1 MPIIGPNDINPSAI
15 NRSAINR
22 RTIHGSAIRRRI
34 IDRTG
39 ALSTGAPTARVL
51 SRSAGNARSVNPT
64 AIDLW
69 DHGGMNATADRPRAK
84 SLNPLR
90 ALVPFLRPHK
100 GMMAAALVALLVATV
115 AMLALP
121 VALRRLI
128 DLGLVTRDVGT
139 TNSLFTG
146 FLGLA
151 VVFGVAAAMRFY
163 LVTWLGER
171 VVADVRT
178 AVYRQV
184 VRMDPLF
191 YETTRV
197 GEVLSRLTA
206 DTTLVQAISGVNLSI
221 LLRSTLSLI
230 GALVMLGLTSA
241 KLTAVILVMIPV
253 VVAPLIFI
261 GRRVRGLSRASQDRL
276 AETSGLA
283 GETLN
288 AIQTVQAFT
297 MEELQTQRYRRAVEE
312 SFEVAIRRTRV
323 RATLTAVGITLVFGG
338 ITFVLWLGA
347 HQVLAKTMTG
357 GQLLQ
362 FLLYAGFV
370 GSSAAAL
377 SEMWG
382 EVQRAAG
389 AMERL
394 DELLQARPVIKAP
407 PRPLELPARV
417 QGSIRFDNVTFH
429 YPSRPDTAALAN
441 FSLDVA
447 PGETI
452 AFVGPSGAGKS
463 TTFQLL
469 LRFYDPDAGKVS
481 IDDRRLADLR
491 PEDIRAQIGL
501 VPQDTVLFGASARDN
516 IRYGK
521 PGATDAEI
529 EAAAVAAAA
538 DEFLRRLPQ
547 GYDTFLGE
555 RGTRLSGGQRQR
567 IALARAILKDPPIL
581 LLDEATSALDSESE
595 RLVQEALEKLMRGRT
610 TIIIAHR
617 LATVLKANRIVV
629 MDHGHKIAVGT
640 HAELL
645 LQSPLYA
652 RLAALQFSVAS
663 NDGAYAA
670 LADAEPAP
678 ALKLGP

>member
-1 MPIIGPNDINPSAI
+1 MMK
-15 NRSAINR
+15 
-22 RTIHGSAIRRRI
+22 
-34 IDRTG
+34 
-39 ALSTGAPTARVL
+39 STE
-51 SRSAGNARSVNPT
+51 
-64 AIDLW
+64 
-69 DHGGMNATADRPRAK
+69 DRPRSR

-90 ALVPFLRPHK
+90 ALIPFLRPHR
-100 GMMAAALVALLVATV
+100 GMMFAALAALLVATA

-121 VALRRLI
+121 VALRQLI
-128 DLGLVTRDVGT
+128 DHGLATRDSGT
-139 TNSLFTG
+139 TNSLFSG

-151 VVFGVAAAMRFY
+151 VVFGVSAALRFY

-178 AVYRQV
+178 AVYRRV
-184 VRMDPLF
+184 IRMDPLF
-191 YETTRV
+191 YETTQV
-197 GEVLSRLTA
+197 GEVLSRLTT

-221 LLRSTLSLI
+221 LLRSTLSLT
-230 GALVMLGLTSA
+230 GALIMLGLTSA
-241 KLTAVILVMIPV
+241 KLTGAILVMIPIV
-253 VVAPLIFI
+253 VVPLIVI
-261 GRRVRGLSRASQDRL
+261 GRRVRGLSRASQDRI
-276 AETSGLA
+276 AHTSGLA

-297 MEELQTQRYRRAVEE
+297 MEELQSERFGQAVED
-312 SFEVAIRRTRV
+312 SFTTAIRRTRV
-323 RATLTAVGITLVFGG
+323 RATLTAVGVTLVFGG

-347 HQVLAKTMTG
+347 HQVLAGTMTG

-377 SEMWG
+377 TEMWG

-394 DELLQARPVIKAP
+394 DELLKARPAIVAP
-407 PRPLELPARV
+407 LRPLELPARV
-417 QGSIRFDNVTFH
+417 RGGIRFDNVTFH

-441 FSLDVA
+441 FCLEVN

-469 LRFYDPDAGKVS
+469 LRFYDPDSGRVL
-481 IDDRRLADLR
+481 IDDKRLADLR
-491 PEDIRAQIGL
+491 PEDIRTQIGL

-529 EAAAVAAAA
+529 EAAALAAAA
-538 DEFLRRLPQ
+538 DEFLRRLPE

-581 LLDEATSALDSESE
+581 LLDEATSALDAESE

-617 LATVLKANRIVV
+617 LATVLKADRIVV

-640 HAELL
+640 HAELM

-652 RLAALQFSVAS
+652 RLATLQFALSGSDAVE
-663 NDGAYAA
+663 AA
-670 LADAEPAP
+670 MS
-678 ALKLGP
+678 